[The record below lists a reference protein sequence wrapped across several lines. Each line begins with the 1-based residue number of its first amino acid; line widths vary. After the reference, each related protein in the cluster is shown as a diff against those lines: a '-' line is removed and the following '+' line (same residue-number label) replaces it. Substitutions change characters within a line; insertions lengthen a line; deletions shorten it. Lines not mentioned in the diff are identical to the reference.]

1 MASKT
6 ITVNAPDGSKFDCY
20 VSAPTG
26 EAPAVLVIQ
35 EIFGVN
41 QGLRQT
47 ADWLADNGFL
57 AVAPD
62 LFYRQEPG
70 VQLTDQTDEEW
81 QKAFRL
87 YAGFDENLGAED
99 LKSCLTATRKLPEC
113 TGKVGTLGF
122 CLGGKLAYLM
132 SVRSNAECNVSYY
145 GVGIEKNLAETAN
158 LNGHLLLHIAE
169 DDQYV
174 PPSAQKEIQTA
185 LGKNPKATIY
195 VYQGQDHAFGRVGG
209 AHYNRDAAELANA
222 RSLEFLR
229 KHLQ

>member
-6 ITVNAPDGSKFDCY
+6 ITVTAPDGGKFDCY
-20 VSAPTG
+20 VSGPAD

-41 QGLRQT
+41 GWLRQVS
-47 ADWLADNGFL
+47 DWLADSGFL

-70 VQLTDQTDEEW
+70 VQITDQTDAEW

-87 YAGFDENLGAED
+87 YAGFDENLAVED
-99 LKSCLTATRKLPEC
+99 LKACLTAARKLPEC
-113 TGKVGTLGF
+113 TGRSGTLGF

-132 SVRSNAECNVSYY
+132 AVRSSAECNVSFY
-145 GVGIEKNLAETAN
+145 GVGIEKNLSEATC
-158 LNGHLLLHIAE
+158 LTGHLLLHIAE
-169 DDQYV
+169 NDQYV
-174 PPSAQKEIQTA
+174 PPSAQKEILST
-185 LGKNPKATIY
+185 LSENPKATIY

-222 RSLEFLR
+222 RSLDFLR